1 MNARSAGQLA
11 LDLPHRPALGAGD
24 FLVAPGNR
32 EAVAWIDRWPD
43 WKAPGLVI
51 HGPPGCGKSHLLEV
65 WRARSDAVALVAA
78 ELSET
83 DPAKALGSRADLAV
97 EGLDAIRNE
106 TVLFHLYNMVIERG
120 GKLLMTARDAPARLN
135 FRLPDLASRIG
146 ALPAVAVAGP
156 DDTLLAAVLVKLF
169 ADRQLDVPPELIEY
183 LLARMERSFEA
194 ARRLVAT
201 LDQRALELRRPITV
215 PLARDVLAMDF
226 DIDNKTGGS

>member
-1 MNARSAGQLA
+1 MA

-65 WRARSDAVALVAA
+65 WRARSGAIALDAAT
-78 ELSET
+78 LSNSN
-83 DPAKALGSRADLAV
+83 PADLLGSGVDVAV
-97 EGLDAIRNE
+97 EGLDAAENE
-106 TVLFHLYNMVIERG
+106 TVLLHLYNMVVERG
-120 GKLLMTARDAPARLN
+120 GKLLLTARTAPARLN
-135 FRLPDLASRIG
+135 FRLPDLASRVG

-156 DDTLLAAVLVKLF
+156 DDTLLAAVLVKLL
-169 ADRQLDVPPELIEY
+169 ADRQLDAPLELIEY
-183 LLARMERSFEA
+183 LMARMERSFEA

-215 PLARDVLAMDF
+215 RLARDVLAMDF
-226 DIDNKTGGS
+226 DIEDETGGS